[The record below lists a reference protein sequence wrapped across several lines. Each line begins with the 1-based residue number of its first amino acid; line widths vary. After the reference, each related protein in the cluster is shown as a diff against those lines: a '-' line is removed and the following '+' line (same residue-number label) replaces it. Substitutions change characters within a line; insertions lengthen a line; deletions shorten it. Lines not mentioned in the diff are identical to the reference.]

1 MSASEMSKPQPK
13 ATASPLLSAYA
24 ERSCIG
30 FVLQRG
36 RNRFEAF
43 DVDEPPPPVA
53 TANTAASAIPS
64 RASP

>member
-43 DVDEPPPPVA
+43 DVDEPSLPFA
-53 TANTAASAIPS
+53 TANTTASAILL
-64 RASP
+64 RVSP